1 MINNESVFTEKQPKY
16 RYYPLI
22 DGTADVFIYRFKEE
36 RKMKLDTSGKVDN
49 DEEQEVVEQSLYV
62 YEMSGF
68 KVSQDEI
75 SEDDIKADPISYFG
89 YKPLDRYD
97 QQIIE
102 NLEIDYR
109 LSCLELGL

>member
-1 MINNESVFTEKQPKY
+1 
-16 RYYPLI
+16 
-22 DGTADVFIYRFKEE
+22 
-36 RKMKLDTSGKVDN
+36 MKLDTSGKVDN
-49 DEEQEVVEQSLYV
+49 DEESEVVEQSLYV
-62 YEMSGF
+62 YEMAGF

>member
-1 MINNESVFTEKQPKY
+1 
-16 RYYPLI
+16 
-22 DGTADVFIYRFKEE
+22 
-36 RKMKLDTSGKVDN
+36 MKLDTSGKVDN
-49 DEEQEVVEQSLYV
+49 DEESEVVEQSLYV

-68 KVSQDEI
+68 KVSQ
-75 SEDDIKADPISYFG
+75 EDDIKADPISYFG

>member
-1 MINNESVFTEKQPKY
+1 MS
-16 RYYPLI
+16 
-22 DGTADVFIYRFKEE
+22 
-36 RKMKLDTSGKVDN
+36 LDMSGKIDT
-49 DEEQEVVEQSLYV
+49 DEESEVVEQSLYV

-75 SEDDIKADPISYFG
+75 SEDDIKADPMSYFG
-89 YKPLDRYD
+89 YEPLDRYD

-102 NLEIDYR
+102 DLEIDYR

>member
-1 MINNESVFTEKQPKY
+1 
-16 RYYPLI
+16 
-22 DGTADVFIYRFKEE
+22 
-36 RKMKLDTSGKVDN
+36 MKLDTSGKVDN
-49 DEEQEVVEQSLYV
+49 DEESLYV